1 MKGRLLSIA
10 AALAL
15 LSAAIP
21 SSLHAVAPI
30 LPDLGMAELRGFSV
44 EVAGS
49 QTQLRFTA
57 IIINVGQGP
66 FQVFGHD
73 KTNGEFFVD
82 QQIKNSDGSW
92 TSQSTQARMYFA
104 GDGHNHWHLRDLE
117 SYEFQ
122 STTNSTNRAGEKH
135 GFCFFD
141 NYVHDLSLP
150 GAPQSLQYP
159 KGMCGKIDSTQVTTG
174 LSVGYG
180 DRYTKN
186 LPDQYIN
193 ITGLPAGD
201 YTLTATADANHQFTE
216 LCENNNSTTVVIRLK
231 ATGGVKVLDH
241 GQDSVPC

>member
-21 SSLHAVAPI
+21 SSLHAVAPM

-44 EVAGS
+44 EIIGS
-49 QTQLRFTA
+49 QTELRFTA

-82 QQIKNSDGSW
+82 QHIKNSDGTW
-92 TSQSTQARMYFA
+92 TSHSTAARMYFA

-159 KGMCGKIDSTQVTTG
+159 KGKCGKIDSTQVTTG

-201 YTLTATADANHQFTE
+201 YTLPPPRMRTISSRSCARATTRPP
-216 LCENNNSTTVVIRLK
+216 S
-231 ATGGVKVLDH
+231 
-241 GQDSVPC
+241 